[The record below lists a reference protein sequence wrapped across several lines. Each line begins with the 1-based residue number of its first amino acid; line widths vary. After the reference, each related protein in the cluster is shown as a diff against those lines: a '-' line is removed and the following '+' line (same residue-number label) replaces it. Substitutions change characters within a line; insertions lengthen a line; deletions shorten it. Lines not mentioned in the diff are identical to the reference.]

1 MERRIQRTRTW
12 RAAFGVLLMYALA
25 LQGVLGGVA
34 VTRMSLQSPGVI
46 CSGHLTNPEGEQND
60 ATGHESC
67 CSIAC
72 RMAQPALASRL
83 DDVVPVG
90 VPSLA
95 RERRWLTVRFHGPP
109 TRSNGSANPRAPP
122 AGA

>member
-1 MERRIQRTRTW
+1 MERRMQRTRTW
-12 RAAFGVLLMYALA
+12 RAAFGVLLMYAVA

-34 VTRMSLQSPGVI
+34 VTRMSLQSLGVI
-46 CSGHLTNPEGEQND
+46 C
-60 ATGHESC
+60 TGQMLPGDNHDDPTEHEAC
-67 CSIAC
+67 CSVAC
-72 RMAQPALASRL
+72 RMAHHALAFRL

-109 TRSNGSANPRAPP
+109 TRSNESANPRAPP
-122 AGA
+122 AAA